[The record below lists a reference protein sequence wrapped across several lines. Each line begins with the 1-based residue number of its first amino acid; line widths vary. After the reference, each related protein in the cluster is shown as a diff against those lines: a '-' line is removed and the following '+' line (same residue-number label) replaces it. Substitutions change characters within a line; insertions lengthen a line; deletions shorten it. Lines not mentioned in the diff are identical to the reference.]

1 MTNPNFDSIA
11 GSGHSAGDNLR
22 SITLMIVAM
31 ACFTIVDLLIKIASR
46 TLPVGQV
53 MMMLGAGSIIVF
65 WMVMARKG
73 EAVVMSPLLQ
83 PAVMLRNAGD
93 FVGATSICLAL
104 AYVPLSTVG
113 AVLQT
118 VPLMI
123 TAVAA
128 LFLGEQVGIRRISAI
143 LVGFAGVLFILQ
155 PAGAGFDMM
164 ALLALLGAVGMTVR
178 DVGTKLISRDLST
191 LLLAFYASMLFTVSG
206 VVLLAVTGG
215 ATLPDGRMLLLFL
228 VMIALGSI
236 GVICVTNA
244 IRLGEMSVVS
254 PFRYS
259 RLLFSVAAGIVIL
272 GEQVNAMM
280 LFGCVLT
287 MGAGLYIW
295 RREIILQDRPAEQVV
310 RQMDQADG
318 R

>member
-1 MTNPNFDSIA
+1 MNNPNSDSA
-11 GSGHSAGDNLR
+11 TGPGLRGNANLQ

-31 ACFTIVDLLIKIASR
+31 ACFTIVDLLIKIASQ

-53 MMMLGAGSIIVF
+53 MMMLGVGSVVVF
-65 WMVMARKG
+65 WAMMARKG
-73 EAVVMSPLLQ
+73 EAVLFSPLLQ

-128 LFLGEQVGIRRISAI
+128 LFLGEQVGIRRVSAI

-155 PAGAGFDMM
+155 PGGTGFDLM

-178 DVGTKLISRDLST
+178 DVGTKLISKDLST

-206 VVLLAVTGG
+206 GVLLTFTGG
-215 ATLPDGRMLLLFL
+215 ANLPDSGIMLMFL
-228 VMIALGSI
+228 VMIALGSM

-259 RLLFSVAAGIVIL
+259 RLLFSVAAGTFIL

-280 LFGCVLT
+280 LFGCALT

-295 RREIILQDRPAEQVV
+295 RREIILEARPAEQI
-310 RQMDQADG
+310 ADG
-318 R
+318 MGGS